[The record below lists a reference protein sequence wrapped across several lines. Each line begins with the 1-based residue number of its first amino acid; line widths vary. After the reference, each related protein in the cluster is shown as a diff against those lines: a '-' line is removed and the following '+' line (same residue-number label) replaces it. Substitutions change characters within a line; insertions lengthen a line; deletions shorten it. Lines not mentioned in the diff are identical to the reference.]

1 MDVRDPAVYATSD
14 KFLAWQRALHSGKG
28 LGTMWWMLVF
38 VSGLMPPLFAV
49 TGVTMWW
56 LRRR

>member
-1 MDVRDPAVYATSD
+1 VRDPTDYGANN
-14 KFLAWQRALHSGKG
+14 KFLAWQRALHSGSG
-28 LGTMWWMLVF
+28 LGMVWWLLVF
-38 VSGLMPPLFAV
+38 ISGLLPPLFAG